1 MYKNERIDHMK
12 ERTSNMF
19 QQCGGSGGSMTV
31 KEITTEAHYHYR
43 PQVTDMKICTLEST
57 YRGHHALHMPGSR
70 HCVSD
75 SNLFIHQDADW
86 YRPPRSLAY
95 DFSDNCPTPRN
106 TNIVSERYPTAD
118 DSHVETITTRLQTPG
133 NILVRFKTFLG
144 IDGTT
149 QKVEVIGDNT
159 DYGATSI
166 ITSDDS
172 GAVRMKTLFG
182 MKGSAA
188 RDNNSSN
195 LEGDTSTIN
204 IFADKFDKVKTLIK
218 AKRSKRKVDVEVT
231 STAEIDPSDRIIR
244 MKTLFGNRAPKHVLQ
259 IESQNTKS
267 RNALGR
273 FKTLFRSDASS
284 QTDDVPAHDFIR
296 KASVDEAALS
306 KRYRLK
312 TFLGWSNDQQE
323 NDVAVKD
330 FDDRHVFS
338 RQSNP
343 PVISLDPDVAPR
355 RLPIWLDDFTK
366 RVRASCSGA
375 RVNDIELPDPAIDP
389 KQLRVPDQRRRKLG
403 STSGWQW
410 RHGDKVTQTRK
421 RHSGFKSWFVCKKCR
436 LPKCSSLTSSVI
448 RNPQPG
454 EPAPIV
460 EVSHTQFVTK
470 HYNVVCGIIGKLMR
484 N

>member
-1 MYKNERIDHMK
+1 MATKMFKNERIDQMK

-19 QQCGGSGGSMTV
+19 QQCGGSGGSMAV
-31 KEITTEAHYHYR
+31 KEITEPHYHYS

-57 YRGHHALHMPGSR
+57 YRSHHSLHMPGSR

-86 YRPPRSLAY
+86 YRPPRSLA
-95 DFSDNCPTPRN
+95 SDYSDISPDPRN
-106 TNIVSERYPTAD
+106 INIVSERYPTAD
-118 DSHVETITTRLQTPG
+118 DSQVETITTRFQTPG

-144 IDGTT
+144 IDGST
-149 QKVEVIGDNT
+149 QRVEVIGDNT
-159 DYGATSI
+159 GYGATSV
-166 ITSDDS
+166 ITADDS

-188 RDNNSSN
+188 KNNSSSN
-195 LEGDTSTIN
+195 IEGDTSTIN
-204 IFADKFDKVKTLIK
+204 IFAGKFDKVKTLIR
-218 AKRSKRKVDVEVT
+218 AKRSKRNVEVEVT
-231 STAEIDPSDRIIR
+231 SSAEVDPNDGIIR

-259 IESQNTKS
+259 IESQTTTAKS
-267 RNALGR
+267 RNSLGR

-312 TFLGWSNDQQE
+312 KFLGWSNDQQE
-323 NDVAVKD
+323 SDVAVKD

-343 PVISLDPDVAPR
+343 PIVSLEPEVAPR
-355 RLPIWLDDFTK
+355 RLPIWLDHFTK

-375 RVNDIELPDPAIDP
+375 RINDIELPDPAVDP

-410 RHGDKVTQTRK
+410 RHGEEVTQTRK
-421 RHSGFKSWFVCKKCR
+421 RHSGLKSWFDCKKCR
-436 LPKCSSLTSSVI
+436 LPKCSSRTSSII

-460 EVSHTQFVTK
+460 EVSH
-470 HYNVVCGIIGKLMR
+470 I
-484 N
+484 